1 MRLHVRAFPNSCLL
15 CGGKM
20 QSIGMS
26 RRCFGCTRILL
37 ITAALFVEMMALAGH
52 AGAQEPP
59 VTPKPGTTPKSPA
72 TDEHAGTST
81 FLHELA
87 QEAEQKNPQIA
98 ASFHAW
104 QASRKVPKQVSAL
117 PETQL
122 SVQQFSVGS
131 PRPFAG
137 YGNSDFAYIGFGA
150 SQDIH
155 FPGKRQ
161 LRASVAEHQAAS
173 MEAQTDSMRRTV
185 VGNLKM
191 VYFRLAYIQQTL
203 GVLQRSNELLSQV
216 QEATEA
222 RYRVGQGNQQDVLKA
237 QLQHTKILQEVAHH
251 HQEEGLLEAQIKQL
265 LGRPQES
272 PDIGAETLTVRR
284 LPYSAAEL
292 LQKAREQN
300 PDVHSKQASMRQQET
315 QVELARKNFRPD
327 FNVQYNY
334 EHTGSQ
340 TRDYYMATYGI
351 RLPNR
356 GRQKAEL
363 AEAQENQERARK
375 ELDAETQRVLSEVQ
389 QQYVRAKT
397 SEERLKSYSDGL
409 VPQSEATFQSALSA
423 YQSNKQD
430 FESLLSSFL
439 DVLNLDLEYRNELVD
454 HESALAELERMT
466 GVDLP

>member
-1 MRLHVRAFPNSCLL
+1 
-15 CGGKM
+15 M
-20 QSIGMS
+20 QSTYLS
-26 RRCFGCTRILL
+26 RSLFGCSRISF
-37 ITAALFVEMMALAGH
+37 IVAALFFGVLGLAGN
-52 AGAQEPP
+52 AGAQEPTSP
-59 VTPKPGTTPKSPA
+59 QRRTPESPGMA
-72 TDEHAGTST
+72 EHAGMPTS
-81 FLHELA
+81 LRELI

-104 QASRKVPKQVSAL
+104 QASRNVPKQVSAL

-137 YGNSDFAYIGFGA
+137 YSNSDFAYIGFGA
-150 SQDIH
+150 SQDIPY
-155 FPGKRQ
+155 PGKRQ
-161 LRASVAEHQAAS
+161 LRASVAEHEAAS
-173 MEAQTDSMRRTV
+173 MEAQTDSVRRTV

-203 GVLQRSNELLSQV
+203 GVLQRIDELLNQV
-216 QEATEA
+216 QEASEA

-237 QLQHTKILQEVAHH
+237 QLQHTKILQEIAHH
-251 HQEEGLLEAQIKQL
+251 HQEEGLLEAQIKQA

-272 PDIGAETLTVRR
+272 ADIVAETLTIRR

-292 LQKAREQN
+292 LQKASEQN
-300 PDVHSKQASMRQQET
+300 PDVHSKQASIRQRES
-315 QVELARKNFRPD
+315 QVELAHKNFRPD

-340 TRDYYMATYGI
+340 TRDYYMATFGI

-363 AEAQENQERARK
+363 AEAQENQERARQ
-375 ELDAETQRVLSEVQ
+375 ELDAESQRVLSEVQ

-397 SEERLKSYSDGL
+397 SEERLKIYSDGL
-409 VPQSEATFQSALSA
+409 VPQSEATFQSALYA
-423 YQSNKQD
+423 YQSNRQD
-430 FESLLSSFL
+430 FESLLSGFL
-439 DVLNLDLEYRNELVD
+439 DVLNLDLEYRNELVE
-454 HESALAELERMT
+454 HESALAELERLT
-466 GVDLP
+466 GVDVP

>member
-1 MRLHVRAFPNSCLL
+1 ML
-15 CGGKM
+15 
-20 QSIGMS
+20 
-26 RRCFGCTRILL
+26 
-37 ITAALFVEMMALAGH
+37 ALAGN
-52 AGAQEPP
+52 AGAQEPTSP
-59 VTPKPGTTPKSPA
+59 QRRTPESPGMA
-72 TDEHAGTST
+72 EHAGMPTS
-81 FLHELA
+81 LRELI

-104 QASRKVPKQVSAL
+104 QASRNVPKQVSAL

-137 YGNSDFAYIGFGA
+137 YSNSDFAYIGFGA
-150 SQDIH
+150 SQDI
-155 FPGKRQ
+155 PYPSKRQ
-161 LRASVAEHQAAS
+161 LRAHVAEHEADS
-173 MEAQTDSMRRTV
+173 MEAQTDSVRRTA

-191 VYFRLAYIQQTL
+191 IYFRLAYIQQTL
-203 GVLQRSNELLSQV
+203 GVLQKSDALLNQV
-216 QEATEA
+216 QEASEA

-251 HQEEGLLEAQIKQL
+251 HREEGLLEAQIKQV

-272 PDIGAETLTVRR
+272 ADIVAETLTLRT
-284 LPYSAAEL
+284 LPYTAAEL
-292 LQKAREQN
+292 LQRAREQN
-300 PDVHSKQASMRQQET
+300 PDVHSKQASIRRQET
-315 QVELARKNFRPD
+315 QVELAHKNFRPD

-340 TRDYYMATYGI
+340 TRDYYMATFGI

-363 AEAQENQERARK
+363 AEAQENQERAQQ
-375 ELDAETQRVLSEVQ
+375 ELDAESQRVLSEVQ
-389 QQYVRAKT
+389 QQYVRAKI
-397 SEERLKSYSDGL
+397 SEERLKIYSDGL

-423 YQSNKQD
+423 YQSNRQD
-430 FESLLSSFL
+430 FESLLSGFL
-439 DVLNLDLEYRNELVD
+439 DVLNLDLEYRNELVE
-454 HESALAELERMT
+454 HESALAELEHLT